1 MATVKP
7 SPKPN
12 NVQSTFVPSQL
23 SIHTP
28 ATPGNTISSEIV
40 VICDTQAMAVAMGE
54 RSFSPSLAMPPVQA
68 AIKPRPKTAN
78 PFVG

>member
-40 VICDTQAMAVAMGE
+40 VICDTQAMAVAM
-54 RSFSPSLAMPPVQA
+54 PPVQA